1 MSMSAN
7 KLSGPWANWIM
18 AVAYVGL
25 VFSFQSSYGILSRAM
40 GRALQLSVADIS
52 LIGSVYT
59 WCFAAT
65 QIMAGPLLDRVGVQ
79 RILPA
84 ACTIFV
90 LGIFCFGFA
99 DGVQGLLVAQV
110 LLAIG
115 ASFGFIGAGFVG
127 GLWFKPERYG
137 AMFAWVQFTASI
149 IACIAQ
155 AVAVWV
161 VDLYPWNW
169 IVNAIGMSGL
179 GLMIVL
185 LIFLADPP
193 SVKMRGWPRH
203 PLEFTRCV
211 FSDLG
216 SALRTPGMLSVIACG
231 AVSFGVMLAIGVVW
245 GPRLGSSLGFSD
257 HGSALSAASWLGL
270 AVGAPAFARLSD
282 GRMSLPQA
290 FLLGY
295 LAQMLMLGWMTLA
308 PATTLH
314 GFTVQMLVFGI
325 ASGSSML
332 PFTMAAKLAGA
343 RYAGTSA
350 ALVNG
355 SQFVAGGLLM
365 SLPGQLLGMQA
376 APELR
381 HALLALPAAMLL
393 ILPGLVFIWKQ
404 SSLRTRPEVRT
415 AVE

>member
-1 MSMSAN
+1 MSTSAS
-7 KLSGPWANWIM
+7 KLSGPWSNWIM

-99 DGVQGLLVAQV
+99 SGLHGLLVAQA
-110 LLAIG
+110 LLAVG

-137 AMFAWVQFTASI
+137 AMFSWVQFTASI
-149 IACIAQ
+149 IACVAQ
-155 AVAVWV
+155 AVAVLLI
-161 VDLYPWNW
+161 DRYPWNW

-179 GLMIVL
+179 GLMVL
-185 LIFLADPP
+185 LLLFMADPP
-193 SVKMRGWPRH
+193 TVQMRGWPRH
-203 PLEFTRCV
+203 PLEFSKCV
-211 FSDLG
+211 MQDLAG
-216 SALRTPGMLSVIACG
+216 ALRKTGMPAVIAAG
-231 AVSFGVMLAIGVVW
+231 AVSFGVMLSIGVVW
-245 GPRLGSSLGFSD
+245 GPQLGTSLGFSD
-257 HGSALSAASWLGL
+257 HGSALAATSWLGL
-270 AVGAPAFARLSD
+270 ALGAPAFAWLSD
-282 GRMSLPQA
+282 KQLSLPKA
-290 FLLGY
+290 MLLGY
-295 LAQMLMLGWMTLA
+295 LAQLILLAWMTLS
-308 PATTLH
+308 PAENLY
-314 GFTVQMLVFGI
+314 GFTLQMFAFGL

-332 PFTMAAKLAGA
+332 PFTMAARLAGA

-355 SQFVAGGLLM
+355 AQFVAGGLLM
-365 SLPGQLLGMQA
+365 SLPGRLLGSAQGAM
-376 APELR
+376 EVR
-381 HALLALPAAMLL
+381 HVLMVLPAAMLL
-393 ILPGLVFIWKQ
+393 LLPCFLSICKQ
-404 SSLRTRPEVRT
+404 PSMRG
-415 AVE
+415 AHA

>member
-1 MSMSAN
+1 MSTSAS
-7 KLSGPWANWIM
+7 KLSGPWSNWIM
-18 AVAYVGL
+18 AAAYVGL

-40 GRALQLSVADIS
+40 GRALHLSVADIS
-52 LIGSVYT
+52 LVGSVYT

-99 DGVQGLLVAQV
+99 DSVHGLLAAQM
-110 LLAIG
+110 LLAVG

-137 AMFAWVQFTASI
+137 AMFAWVQFTGSI
-149 IACIAQ
+149 IACVAQ
-155 AVAVWV
+155 AVAALLIDV
-161 VDLYPWNW
+161 YPWNW
-169 IVNAIGMSGL
+169 IINAIGLSGL

-185 LIFLADPP
+185 LLFLADPP
-193 SVKMRGWPRH
+193 TAQMRGWPKH

-211 FSDLG
+211 FNDLAG
-216 SALRTPGMLSVIACG
+216 ALRKPGMPSVIAAG

-245 GPRLGSSLGFSD
+245 GPQLGTSLGFSE
-257 HGSALSAASWLGL
+257 HGSALSAASWFGL
-270 AVGAPAFARLSD
+270 AIGAPAFARLSAK
-282 GRMSLPQA
+282 RLSLPQA

-295 LAQMLMLGWMTLA
+295 LAQLLLLAWMTLS
-308 PATTLH
+308 PARTLH
-314 GFTVQMLVFGI
+314 GFGLQMLGFGV

-332 PFTMAAKLAGA
+332 PFTMAAKLAGS

-355 SQFVAGGLLM
+355 AQFVAGGLLM
-365 SLPGQLLGMQA
+365 SLPGRLLGSQH
-376 APELR
+376 APEIR
-381 HALLALPAAMLL
+381 HVLLVLPAALL
-393 ILPGLVFIWKQ
+393 SLLPCFVSIRKQ
-404 SSLRTRPEVRT
+404 SMTTCE
-415 AVE
+415 